1 MLFCWICHHEL
12 RVHYIV
18 IISLVFQ
25 LPVTFSVLLIF
36 SMIFSHTHPPRYPH
50 VIRSLLEQDFFR
62 LTPYSIKFTVFKV
75 LVISVYDSKRCAN
88 KRHLKLLLRSLATN
102 TSY

>member
-1 MLFCWICHHEL
+1 MLFWGICHHEL
-12 RVHYIV
+12 RMHYIV

-50 VIRSLLEQDFFR
+50 VIQSLLAQDCFH
-62 LTPYSIKFTVFKV
+62 LTPYFTDFAPFEG
-75 LVISVYDSKRCAN
+75 LISLYD
-88 KRHLKLLLRSLATN
+88 T
-102 TSY
+102 

>member
-1 MLFCWICHHEL
+1 MLFWWICHHEL

-36 SMIFSHTHPPRYPH
+36 SMIFSPTRPPRYPH
-50 VIRSLLEQDFFR
+50 VTLSLLEEDCF
-62 LTPYSIKFTVFKV
+62 SAD
-75 LVISVYDSKRCAN
+75 SVSLQYLSCLLSADTERYAFEQ
-88 KRHLKLLLRSLATN
+88 HLKLLLRSLATKV
-102 TSY
+102 SC

>member
-1 MLFCWICHHEL
+1 MLFWWICHHEL

-36 SMIFSHTHPPRYPH
+36 SMIFSHTHPPHYPH
-50 VIRSLLEQDFFR
+50 VIRSLLEQDLFFSR
-62 LTPYSIKFTVFKV
+62 LTPYSIEFVVFKV
-75 LVISVYDSKRCAN
+75 LVFSVSDSKR
-88 KRHLKLLLRSLATN
+88 
-102 TSY
+102 